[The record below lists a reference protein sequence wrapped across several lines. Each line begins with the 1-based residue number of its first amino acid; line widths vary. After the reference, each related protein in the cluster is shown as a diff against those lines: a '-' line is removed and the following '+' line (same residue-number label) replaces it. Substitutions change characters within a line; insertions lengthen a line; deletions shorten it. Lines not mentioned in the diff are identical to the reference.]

1 MRNPEELIVENIAA
15 DQVIKQIYEKAKE
28 NPFRQP
34 IDLEQF
40 RDLYGEEIINR
51 DLEYVRRLEE
61 KFAQE
66 SQSGSQQERIHRLAT
81 IFENIFQEQ
90 AERNNWLGDNVYI
103 IKASR
108 FDDIKNG
115 VDNIAE
121 FQKEDRSASY
131 LALAIDVT
139 MSADVEKKL
148 KRIKK
153 GIENGHLATM
163 KYFVSQYTNIRGE
176 LSKIPH
182 VIIGA
187 DIKTIKELAE
197 LWLQNDIEKL
207 MNHYVQFQIL
217 ETILHQLIVF
227 RNYAEKIVKQQELA
241 RIFEEMQN
249 IVQKISQEKISR
261 ITNKRYTQQHDSVFY
276 SFKKYLSNFQNL

>member
-1 MRNPEELIVENIAA
+1 MRNPEELIVENITA
-15 DQVIKQIYEKAKE
+15 DEIIKQIYEKVKE

-153 GIENGHLATM
+153 GIENGHLATV

-176 LSKIPH
+176 FSRIPH
-182 VIIGA
+182 VVIGA

-197 LWLQNDIEKL
+197 LWLQNDTEGLK
-207 MNHYVQFQIL
+207 NHYIQFQIL
-217 ETILHQLIVF
+217 EEILHQLIIF
-227 RNYAEKIVKQQELA
+227 QKYAERAKQEELV
-241 RIFEEMQN
+241 RIYREMQN
-249 IVQKISQEKISR
+249 ILQRISQEKISR
-261 ITNKRYTQQHDSVFY
+261 VTNSRYAQQRDSVFY